1 MKIEKR
7 KISGGK
13 PLSATAKSAIAAT
26 LGMAAAFT
34 LNACDDSSSAKD
46 DDVEPLGGIVAPD
59 EYRGDPE
66 SSSEAA
72 SPASSSETAEP
83 ETSSETVSPASSSS
97 KTVDIPLSQEPVSSS
112 LMEAISSALESSSSE
127 AAPTS
132 STIAPESS
140 AIAPESSAIAPTSSE
155 TAPTSSAIAPESSSE
170 TAQPGSSTVTPA
182 SSSSINGWGD
192 PVVNPCEGVPA
203 GTGVEYGGRL
213 YLCPNSSS
221 SGGGMM
227 FSMIS
232 TFERTD
238 VEV

>member
-72 SPASSSETAEP
+72 TPASSSETAEP

-97 KTVDIPLSQEPVSSS
+97 KTVDIPLSHEPVSSS

-127 AAPTS
+127 AAPTT
-132 STIAPESS
+132 ST
-140 AIAPESSAIAPTSSE
+140 IAPESSAIAPTSSE

-170 TAQPGSSTVTPA
+170 TAQPGSSSVTPA

-203 GTGVEYGGRL
+203 GTEVEYGGQL

>member
-7 KISGGK
+7 KIFGGK
-13 PLSATAKSAIAAT
+13 PLSAAAKSAIAAT

-59 EYRGDPE
+59 EYRGNPE

-72 SPASSSETAEP
+72 SPASSETAEP

-112 LMEAISSALESSSSE
+112 LMDAISSALESSSS
-127 AAPTS
+127 AA
-132 STIAPESS
+132 E
-140 AIAPESSAIAPTSSE
+140 PTSSE
-155 TAPTSSAIAPESSSE
+155 TAPASSAIAPESSSE
-170 TAQPGSSTVTPA
+170 TVQPGSSSVTPA

-192 PVVNPCEGVPA
+192 EPIINPCDGVPA
-203 GTGVEYGGRL
+203 GTSVDYGGQL

-238 VEV
+238 IET

>member
-1 MKIEKR
+1 MKIEK
-7 KISGGK
+7 KKVLGGQ
-13 PLSATAKSAIAAT
+13 PLSKAAKSAIAAT

-59 EYRGDPE
+59 EYRGGPE
-66 SSSEAA
+66 SSSEAV

-97 KTVDIPLSQEPVSSS
+97 KTVDIPLSQEPISSS
-112 LMEAISSALESSSSE
+112 LMEAISAALESSSSATE
-127 AAPTS
+127 
-132 STIAPESS
+132 
-140 AIAPESSAIAPTSSE
+140 
-155 TAPTSSAIAPESSSE
+155 PTSSADTPESSSE
-170 TAQPGSSTVTPA
+170 TVQPGSSTVEPA
-182 SSSSINGWGD
+182 SSSSGGAWGD
-192 PVVNPCEGVPA
+192 EPIINPCDGVPA
-203 GTGVEYGGRL
+203 GTSVDYGGQL

-238 VEV
+238 IET

>member
-112 LMEAISSALESSSSE
+112 LMDAISSALESSSS
-127 AAPTS
+127 AA
-132 STIAPESS
+132 E
-140 AIAPESSAIAPTSSE
+140 PTSSE
-155 TAPTSSAIAPESSSE
+155 TAPASSAIAPESSSE
-170 TAQPGSSTVTPA
+170 TVQPGSSSVTPA

-203 GTGVEYGGRL
+203 GTSVDYGGQL

-238 VEV
+238 IET

>member
-1 MKIEKR
+1 MKIEK
-7 KISGGK
+7 KKVLGGQ
-13 PLSATAKSAIAAT
+13 PLSKAAKSAIAAT

-59 EYRGDPE
+59 EYRGGPE
-66 SSSEAA
+66 SSSEAV

-112 LMEAISSALESSSSE
+112 LMDAISSALESSSS
-127 AAPTS
+127 AA
-132 STIAPESS
+132 E
-140 AIAPESSAIAPTSSE
+140 PTSSE
-155 TAPTSSAIAPESSSE
+155 TAPASSAIAPESSSE
-170 TAQPGSSTVTPA
+170 TVQPGSSSVTPA

-192 PVVNPCEGVPA
+192 EPIINPCDGVPA
-203 GTGVEYGGRL
+203 GTSVDYGGQL

-238 VEV
+238 IET

>member
-1 MKIEKR
+1 MKIEK
-7 KISGGK
+7 KKVLGGQ
-13 PLSATAKSAIAAT
+13 PLSKAAKSAIAAT

-66 SSSEAA
+66 SSSEAV

-112 LMEAISSALESSSSE
+112 LMDAISSALESSSSATE
-127 AAPTS
+127 
-132 STIAPESS
+132 
-140 AIAPESSAIAPTSSE
+140 
-155 TAPTSSAIAPESSSE
+155 PTSSADTPESSSE
-170 TAQPGSSTVTPA
+170 TVQPGSSTVEPA
-182 SSSSINGWGD
+182 SSSSGGAWGD
-192 PVVNPCEGVPA
+192 EPIINPCDGVPA
-203 GTGVEYGGRL
+203 GTSVDYGGQL

-238 VEV
+238 IET

>member
-97 KTVDIPLSQEPVSSS
+97 KTVDIPLSHEPVSSS
-112 LMEAISSALESSSSE
+112 LMDAISSALESSSSE

-140 AIAPESSAIAPTSSE
+140 AIAPTSSE
-155 TAPTSSAIAPESSSE
+155 IVPTSSAIAPESSSE

-203 GTGVEYGGRL
+203 GTEVEYGGLL

>member
-1 MKIEKR
+1 MKIEK
-7 KISGGK
+7 KKVLGGQ
-13 PLSATAKSAIAAT
+13 PLSKAAKSAIATA

-66 SSSEAA
+66 SSSEAV

-112 LMEAISSALESSSSE
+112 LMDAISSALESSSSATE
-127 AAPTS
+127 
-132 STIAPESS
+132 
-140 AIAPESSAIAPTSSE
+140 PTSSE
-155 TAPTSSAIAPESSSE
+155 TAPASSAIAPESSSE
-170 TAQPGSSTVTPA
+170 TVQPGSSSVTPA

-203 GTGVEYGGRL
+203 GTEVEYGGRL

-238 VEV
+238 IET

>member
-1 MKIEKR
+1 MKIEK
-7 KISGGK
+7 KKVLGGQ
-13 PLSATAKSAIAAT
+13 PLSKAAKSAIAAT

-66 SSSEAA
+66 SSSEAV

-112 LMEAISSALESSSSE
+112 LMDAISSALESSSSTTE
-127 AAPTS
+127 
-132 STIAPESS
+132 
-140 AIAPESSAIAPTSSE
+140 
-155 TAPTSSAIAPESSSE
+155 PTSSADTPESSSE
-170 TAQPGSSTVTPA
+170 TVQPGSSTVEPA
-182 SSSSINGWGD
+182 SSSSGGAWGD
-192 PVVNPCEGVPA
+192 EPIINPCDGVPA
-203 GTGVEYGGRL
+203 GTSVDYGGQL

-238 VEV
+238 IET

>member
-97 KTVDIPLSQEPVSSS
+97 KTVDIPLSHEPVSSS

-127 AAPTS
+127 AAPTT
-132 STIAPESS
+132 ST
-140 AIAPESSAIAPTSSE
+140 IAPESSAIAPTSSE
-155 TAPTSSAIAPESSSE
+155 TVPTSSTIAPESSSE
-170 TAQPGSSTVTPA
+170 TAQPGSSSVTPA

-203 GTGVEYGGRL
+203 GTGVEYEGRL

>member
-46 DDVEPLGGIVAPD
+46 DDVEPIGGIVAPD
-59 EYRGDPE
+59 PDEYKYRGDPE
-66 SSSEAA
+66 SSSEAV

-112 LMEAISSALESSSSE
+112 LMDAISSALESSSS
-127 AAPTS
+127 AA
-132 STIAPESS
+132 E
-140 AIAPESSAIAPTSSE
+140 PTSSE
-155 TAPTSSAIAPESSSE
+155 SVPASSAIAPESSSE
-170 TAQPGSSTVTPA
+170 TVQPGSSSVTPA

-203 GTGVEYGGRL
+203 GTEVEYGGRL

-238 VEV
+238 IET

>member
-140 AIAPESSAIAPTSSE
+140 AIAPTSSE

>member
-1 MKIEKR
+1 MKIEK
-7 KISGGK
+7 KKVLGGQ
-13 PLSATAKSAIAAT
+13 PLSKAAKSAIAAT

-66 SSSEAA
+66 SSSEAV

-112 LMEAISSALESSSSE
+112 LMDAISSALESSSSATE
-127 AAPTS
+127 
-132 STIAPESS
+132 
-140 AIAPESSAIAPTSSE
+140 
-155 TAPTSSAIAPESSSE
+155 PTSSANTPESSSE
-170 TAQPGSSTVTPA
+170 TVQPGSSTVEPA
-182 SSSSINGWGD
+182 SSSSGGAWGD
-192 PVVNPCEGVPA
+192 EPIINPCDGVPA
-203 GTGVEYGGRL
+203 GTSVDYGGQL

-238 VEV
+238 IET

>member
-97 KTVDIPLSQEPVSSS
+97 KTVDIPLSHEPVSSS
-112 LMEAISSALESSSSE
+112 LMDAISSALESSSSE

-140 AIAPESSAIAPTSSE
+140 AITPTSSE

-203 GTGVEYGGRL
+203 GTEVEYGGRL

>member
-13 PLSATAKSAIAAT
+13 PLSATGKSAIAAT

-46 DDVEPLGGIVAPD
+46 DDVEPIGGIVAPD
-59 EYRGDPE
+59 PDEYRGAPE
-66 SSSEAA
+66 SSSEAV
-72 SPASSSETAEP
+72 SPASSNETAEP

-112 LMEAISSALESSSSE
+112 LMEAISAALESSSSATE
-127 AAPTS
+127 
-132 STIAPESS
+132 
-140 AIAPESSAIAPTSSE
+140 
-155 TAPTSSAIAPESSSE
+155 PTSSADTPESSSE
-170 TAQPGSSTVTPA
+170 TVQPGSSTVEPA
-182 SSSSINGWGD
+182 SSSSGGAWGD
-192 PVVNPCEGVPA
+192 EPIINPCDGVPA
-203 GTGVEYGGRL
+203 GTSVDYGGQL

-238 VEV
+238 IET

>member
-13 PLSATAKSAIAAT
+13 PLSAAAKSAIAAT

-83 ETSSETVSPASSSS
+83 ETSSETDSPASSSS

-112 LMEAISSALESSSSE
+112 LMEAISSALESSSS
-127 AAPTS
+127 AA
-132 STIAPESS
+132 E
-140 AIAPESSAIAPTSSE
+140 PTSSE
-155 TAPTSSAIAPESSSE
+155 TAPASSAIAPESSSE
-170 TAQPGSSTVTPA
+170 TVQPGSSSVTPA

-203 GTGVEYGGRL
+203 GTEVEYGGQL

-238 VEV
+238 IEA

>member
-1 MKIEKR
+1 MKIEKK

-13 PLSATAKSAIAAT
+13 PLSAAAKSAIAAT

-59 EYRGDPE
+59 EYRGAPE

-83 ETSSETVSPASSSS
+83 ETSSETDSPASSSS

-112 LMEAISSALESSSSE
+112 LMEAISSALESSSS
-127 AAPTS
+127 AA
-132 STIAPESS
+132 E
-140 AIAPESSAIAPTSSE
+140 PTSSE

-170 TAQPGSSTVTPA
+170 TVQPGSSSVTPA

-203 GTGVEYGGRL
+203 GTEVEYGGRL

-238 VEV
+238 IEA

>member
-72 SPASSSETAEP
+72 SPASSSKTAEP

-112 LMEAISSALESSSSE
+112 LMDAISSALESSSS
-127 AAPTS
+127 AA
-132 STIAPESS
+132 E
-140 AIAPESSAIAPTSSE
+140 PTSSE
-155 TAPTSSAIAPESSSE
+155 TAPASSAIAPESSSE
-170 TAQPGSSTVTPA
+170 TVQPGSSSVTPA

-203 GTGVEYGGRL
+203 GTSVDYGGQL

-238 VEV
+238 IET

>member
-97 KTVDIPLSQEPVSSS
+97 KTVDIPLSHEPVSSS
-112 LMEAISSALESSSSE
+112 LMEAISSALESSSSK
-127 AAPTS
+127 AAPTT
-132 STIAPESS
+132 ST
-140 AIAPESSAIAPTSSE
+140 IAPESSAIAPTSSE

-170 TAQPGSSTVTPA
+170 TAQPGSSSVTPA

-203 GTGVEYGGRL
+203 GTGVEYEGRL
-213 YLCPNSSS
+213 YFCPNSSS

>member
-7 KISGGK
+7 KIFGGK
-13 PLSATAKSAIAAT
+13 PLSAAAKSAIAAT

-83 ETSSETVSPASSSS
+83 ETSSETDSPASSSS

-112 LMEAISSALESSSSE
+112 LMEAISSALESNSSE

-132 STIAPESS
+132 ST
-140 AIAPESSAIAPTSSE
+140 IAPESSAIAPTSSE

-203 GTGVEYGGRL
+203 GTEVEYGGRL